1 MRFQVEFEYLLA
13 MPTPLYPTFKKRV
26 TDAFEQLIKQQVT
39 CWSFMTTG
47 RPFRIKS
54 FDGREIAYQGIGFE
68 GSPREVFWSR
78 YIEPFLEQL
87 CISEIEAAISMAR
100 EKSVDARLLL
110 PELQGLL
117 SAGFKKVYEHM
128 ADVDRRLRGKGYPNS
143 VALRSVELEIQRM
156 DKFLDERILAEIE
169 MWRPKPWFEAW
180 HERNKFW
187 VWLTGIVLTI
197 AGILAKI
204 LNIF

>member
-1 MRFQVEFEYLLA
+1 

-39 CWSFMTTG
+39 PWSFMKAG
-47 RPFRIKS
+47 PPFRVKA
-54 FDGREIAYQGIGFE
+54 FDGRQIAYQHFE
-68 GSPREVFWSR
+68 FDGSPRQMFWSR

-87 CISEIEAAISMAR
+87 CISEIEEAVSMAR
-100 EKSVDARLLL
+100 GKGVDARLLL

-117 SAGFKKVYEHM
+117 SDGFKKVYERM

-143 VALRSVELEIQRM
+143 VALRSVESEIQRM
-156 DKFLDERILAEIE
+156 DKFLDERIMAEIE
-169 MWRPKPWFEAW
+169 MWKPKPWFEAW

-187 VWLTGIVLTI
+187 VWIITSILTGM
-197 AGILAKI
+197 GILAKF
-204 LNIF
+204 LNLF

>member
-1 MRFQVEFEYLLA
+1 MRFQVEFEHLLT

-26 TDAFEQLIKQQVT
+26 TDAFEQLLKQQIT
-39 CWSFMTTG
+39 PWSFMKAG
-47 RPFRIKS
+47 PPFHVKA
-54 FDGREIAYQGIGFE
+54 FDGREIAYQHLEFE
-68 GSPREVFWSR
+68 GSPRQVFWSR
-78 YIEPFLEQL
+78 YIEPFLEHL
-87 CISEIEAAISMAR
+87 CISEVEAAVAMAKG
-100 EKSVDARLLL
+100 KSVDARLLL

-117 SAGFKKVYEHM
+117 SAGFRKVYEQM